1 MDTTTAP
8 PTAMDDTPDPTAQ
21 DDAVSLSDSLIEDTE
36 GPFQEVTCRKK
47 RRCSSRNSGSSDAT
61 IVTLTEPT
69 VGLVVLFTP
78 LNPDVSID
86 SIDSVRVSN
95 TLETLVPSCV
105 IEARF
110 NRRKNLLAVDT
121 RNGQTTRVL
130 LGLTTLCGM
139 KVRAFE
145 PRGKVSSVGIVRN
158 VDIALSDAEIV
169 GALRSSVSIRCVRR
183 LGKSSTVRIEFASA
197 TLPQHIYVGLVRH
210 EVDLYV
216 NNPLQC
222 HRCGLFGHVA
232 ASCKRKL
239 ACLRCAQPHAT
250 AQCDASDLHCVN
262 CNKSHEATSHIC
274 PFWQAERTV
283 CRYRCENNVPFA
295 QARAAFD
302 KPTDAQAVPEAQAA
316 PEVVGSSPEHPQRRR
331 HSRRRQVQQNCADK
345 STSSPL
351 PGTSSAVNIDPGT
364 TSVPVSSVNKNEK
377 RSFKDV
383 LCSSPRSSAPQVQMR
398 PTPKPAQELP
408 DTAPENADSRP
419 PQIFSGSSS
428 FSSIVRQI
436 FIAVREFLPFIKYSW
451 AGKLL
456 HFIGL
461 IEPLIESFLR

>member
-1 MDTTTAP
+1 M
-8 PTAMDDTPDPTAQ
+8 
-21 DDAVSLSDSLIEDTE
+21 
-36 GPFQEVTCRKK
+36 
-47 RRCSSRNSGSSDAT
+47 
-61 IVTLTEPT
+61 
-69 VGLVVLFTP
+69 
-78 LNPDVSID
+78 
-86 SIDSVRVSN
+86 
-95 TLETLVPSCV
+95 
-105 IEARF
+105 
-110 NRRKNLLAVDT
+110 
-121 RNGQTTRVL
+121 
-130 LGLTTLCGM
+130 
-139 KVRAFE
+139 
-145 PRGKVSSVGIVRN
+145 
-158 VDIALSDAEIV
+158 
-169 GALRSSVSIRCVRR
+169 
-183 LGKSSTVRIEFASA
+183 
-197 TLPQHIYVGLVRH
+197 
-210 EVDLYV
+210 
-216 NNPLQC
+216 
-222 HRCGLFGHVA
+222 
-232 ASCKRKL
+232 
-239 ACLRCAQPHAT
+239 
-250 AQCDASDLHCVN
+250 
-262 CNKSHEATSHIC
+262 
-274 PFWQAERTV
+274 

-398 PTPKPAQELP
+398 PTPKPAQDLP
-408 DTAPENADSRP
+408 ADTAPENADSRP
-419 PQIFSGSSS
+419 PQIFSGPSS

-436 FIAVREFLPFIKYSW
+436 FIAVREFLPLIKYSW